1 MIERQIIN
9 QNMKEYLVKEYLAKE
24 LSKTGYS
31 HTEIKRTPLG
41 EKVVIFTTRPGLVV
55 GKKGDNIK
63 RLTFVLKN
71 RFKMENPQIEI
82 GEVPNPNLDAFYMA
96 DKITSTL
103 ERFGSKRFKSIG
115 YRSLQEIMD
124 GGALGAEVVIS
135 GKVPSARARSWR
147 FKAGYMKKSGDIAQN
162 KVQKQC
168 AQANLKSGVVG
179 VKVLIMTPDIVLP
192 DKITFKTI
200 AKPEEKKEVEKPKAE
215 IKPEKTKREVEK
227 PTEKK
232 KARRKKP
239 AEKKEPKKE
248 TKKKETKK
256 KNGNNQKK

>member
-9 QNMKEYLVKEYLAKE
+9 QNMKEHLVKEYLAKE

-63 RLTFVLKN
+63 RLTIALKN

-82 GEVPNPNLDAFYMA
+82 GEVSNPNLDASYMA
-96 DKITSTL
+96 DKIVSTL

-124 GGALGAEVVIS
+124 GGAIGAEVVIS

-147 FKAGYMKKSGDIAQN
+147 FKAGYIKKSGDIAQN

-168 AQANLKSGVVG
+168 AQANLKSGIVG

-200 AKPEEKKEVEKPKAE
+200 VKPEEKRKVEEPKAE
-215 IKPEKTKREVEK
+215 IKPEKTKKEVE
-227 PTEKK
+227 PKK
-232 KARRKKP
+232 KKETRRKKP
-239 AEKKEPKKE
+239 AEKKAPKKE
-248 TKKKETKK
+248 PKKKETKE
-256 KNGNNQKK
+256 KNGDNQKK